1 MIFPKM
7 GNGIKSYIIKN
18 DVHNMSKRVTIM
30 LDSDLDK
37 KMRLMQAKMIQST
50 TSSVSFS
57 NVLNTVLRD
66 SLKK

>member
-1 MIFPKM
+1 
-7 GNGIKSYIIKN
+7 
-18 DVHNMSKRVTIM
+18 MSKRVTIM

-57 NVLNTVLRD
+57 NVLNKVLRE

>member
-1 MIFPKM
+1 M
-7 GNGIKSYIIKN
+7 GIGIKSYIIKN

-30 LDSDLDK
+30 LDNDLDK

-57 NVLNTVLRD
+57 NVLNTVLRE

>member
-1 MIFPKM
+1 MIFPRM
-7 GNGIKSYIIKN
+7 GIDIKSYIIKN

-57 NVLNTVLRD
+57 NVLNTVLRE

>member
-1 MIFPKM
+1 MNFPRM
-7 GNGIKSYIIKN
+7 GIGIKSYIIKN

-30 LDSDLDK
+30 LDNDLDK

>member
-1 MIFPKM
+1 M
-7 GNGIKSYIIKN
+7 GIGIKSYIIKN

-30 LDSDLDK
+30 LDNDLDK

>member
-1 MIFPKM
+1 M
-7 GNGIKSYIIKN
+7 GISIYSYIIKN

-37 KMRLMQAKMIQST
+37 KMRIMQAKMIQST